1 MIRPSDDDKSFLEL
15 CRTKFNNINQR
26 VRHRE
31 SYRAKNI
38 LNRFTFPEFVAFAK
52 SNGLEKGKHCHR
64 PNRDGDYSADNLEF
78 ITAQEHHAITGRERR
93 KLSDQQIEEVIDKAK
108 GTSLRKL
115 GKQYGVSHVT
125 IYRYI
130 QLDKEKKEEDQF
142 IERS

>member
-52 SNGLEKGKHCHR
+52 SKGLEQGKHCHR
-64 PNRDGDYSADNLEF
+64 PDRDGDYSADNLEF

-93 KLSDQQIEEVIDKAK
+93 KLSDQQIEEVLAKAK
-108 GTSLRKL
+108 DTSLRKL
-115 GKQYGVSHVT
+115 GKEYGVSHVT

-130 QLDKEKKEEDQF
+130 QMENKEGGGKSTEKN
-142 IERS
+142 